1 MRHGC
6 KVNKLSRTHAHRVA
20 MLSNMATSLILH
32 KRVETTLAKAK
43 DLRTYAEKIIT
54 KAINTYEDVVKVN
67 KTVVD
72 AKGAKSTKEV
82 VNDGAKKLAA
92 RRDIMSKLY
101 DIQEQR
107 AEKES
112 KADFIKRTED
122 IKHPLVEKIFNV
134 YAPKYAKRNAD
145 NGVGGGYT
153 RIVKL
158 GTRNGDNAEMAIIEL
173 V

>member
-1 MRHGC
+1 MPR
-6 KVNKLSRTHAHRVA
+6 KLGRTSKERNALLRNLA
-20 MLSNMATSLILH
+20 SQLLWYGKI
-32 KRVETTLAKAK
+32 ETTLAKAK

-122 IKHPLVEKIFNV
+122 IKHPLIEKIFNV

-173 V
+173 I

>member
-1 MRHGC
+1 MR
-6 KVNKLSRTHAHRVA
+6 KFNRPTDQRMSVMRSL
-20 MLSNMATSLILH
+20 ATNLLWYGKI
-32 KRVETTLAKAK
+32 ETTLAKAK
-43 DLRTYAEKIIT
+43 DLRTYVEKIIT
-54 KAINTYEDVVKVN
+54 KAINTCEDVVKVN

-72 AKGAKSTKEV
+72 AKGTKSTKEV

-107 AEKES
+107 ADKES

-122 IKHPLVEKIFNV
+122 IKHPLIEKIFNV

-173 V
+173 I

>member
-1 MRHGC
+1 MR
-6 KVNKLSRTHAHRVA
+6 KLNRPTDQRLAVMRS
-20 MLSNMATSLILH
+20 LATNLLWYGKI
-32 KRVETTLAKAK
+32 ETTLAKAK
-43 DLRTYAEKIIT
+43 ELKSYAEKILT

-67 KTVVD
+67 KNVVD
-72 AKGAKSTKEV
+72 AKGAKTTKEV

-101 DIQEQR
+101 DIQEIR
-107 AEKES
+107 GEKES
-112 KADFIKRTED
+112 KADFVKRTED
-122 IKHPLVEKIFNV
+122 IKHPLIEKIFNV
-134 YAPKYAKRNAD
+134 YAPKYAKRKESL
-145 NGVGGGYT
+145 GTGGGYT

>member
-1 MRHGC
+1 MR
-6 KVNKLSRTHAHRVA
+6 KLNRPTAHRISLVKN
-20 MLSNMATSLILH
+20 LATNLLWYGKI
-32 KRVETTLAKAK
+32 ETTLEKAK
-43 DLRTYAEKIIT
+43 EVSSYAEKILT
-54 KAINTYEDVVKVN
+54 TAINSYLDTVKVTKN
-67 KTVVD
+67 VVNE
-72 AKGAKSTKEV
+72 KGEKVKKEV

-112 KADFIKRTED
+112 KADFVKRTED
-122 IKHPLVEKIFNV
+122 IKHPLIEKIFNV